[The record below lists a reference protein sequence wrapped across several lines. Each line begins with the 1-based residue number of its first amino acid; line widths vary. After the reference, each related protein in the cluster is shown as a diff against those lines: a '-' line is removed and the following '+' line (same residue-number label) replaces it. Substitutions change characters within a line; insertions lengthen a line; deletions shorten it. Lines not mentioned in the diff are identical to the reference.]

1 MLPILLAQ
9 AFLASAITC
18 EDISEK
24 IQRAKNHKGLTES
37 QRAEII
43 EIYKVHLVE
52 TLGLECSWDAND

>member
-24 IQRAKNHKGLTES
+24 IERARNHKQLSETE
-37 QRAEII
+37 RAEII

-52 TLGLECSWDAND
+52 ALGIECSWDAND

>member
-24 IQRAKNHKGLTES
+24 IQRAKNHKDLTES